1 MKEEIRN
8 EIKKEKDFYF
18 VSGITISYGK
28 DYYIQLELKNERRK
42 IKAMLGREHFEKMKK
57 LIEAIEKIEK

>member
-1 MKEEIRN
+1 VKEEV
-8 EIKKEKDFYF
+8 KKEKDFYF

-42 IKAMLGREHFEKMKK
+42 IKAMLGKEHFEKVKK
-57 LIEAIEKIEK
+57 LIEAIEKIER